1 MAQRKQSVKT
11 KKPHPSGPEMIRE
24 IYGGEVYEYYP
35 LGEYVVAAR
44 GVSGGRPTLKYTRM
58 DARWV
63 IGYLKLGRTAE
74 DLAAAHAVPVEA
86 IYEVVKLQS
95 AYDYE
100 KSYI

>member
-1 MAQRKQSVKT
+1 MAQRK
-11 KKPHPSGPEMIRE
+11 PSIKAKRGNPSTHEMVRE
-24 IYGGEVYEYYP
+24 IYEGKVYEYYP

-44 GVSGGRPTLKYTRM
+44 GVCGGRPTPKYTRM

-74 DLAAAHAVPVEA
+74 DLAAAHGVPVEA
-86 IYEVVKLQS
+86 IHEVVKLQS

-100 KSYI
+100 KSYV